1 LPLIS
6 FLLLRPVR
14 SKLRQLKK
22 GDQLHGFQRHLKDLY
37 VPYRPACWYFE
48 VVEYAKKLML
58 IGILPAFRGDVVGA
72 VIAMLLV
79 NLHFI
84 LLLQLKPFANRV
96 DNFLAACLN
105 ALLSIVILI
114 SVLLKMD
121 TASLLGHTRDDFDAE
136 TAAVLLVSCN
146 VLVVVVSVAAYWIS
160 VRQAGRR
167 HDRKN
172 LAAID
177 EGWEVLRQAD
187 HGVELA
193 EPATSFQLF
202 N

>member
-1 LPLIS
+1 
-6 FLLLRPVR
+6 
-14 SKLRQLKK
+14 
-22 GDQLHGFQRHLKDLY
+22 
-37 VPYRPACWYFE
+37 
-48 VVEYAKKLML
+48 
-58 IGILPAFRGDVVGA
+58 
-72 VIAMLLV
+72 
-79 NLHFI
+79 
-84 LLLQLKPFANRV
+84 LKPFANRV

-160 VRQAGRR
+160 VRQAGR
-167 HDRKN
+167 K

-177 EGWEVLRQAD
+177 EGWEVLRQVD

-193 EPATSFQLF
+193 EPATPFRRMADDTADGE
-202 N
+202 